1 MSEPR
6 SGLPEGVDAYKV
18 LQVDPEADPDVIQA
32 AYRRLA
38 QKHHP
43 DRSTGDDAA
52 RRMIA
57 INAAW
62 EVLRDPERRARYDVE
77 RAAGPAP
84 PRTPDAEPGAS
95 AARRPSATDTARSSA
110 GGASGWGPD
119 APGAAGSAGRSSG
132 SAPGP
137 APGPRPETVSPDWT
151 SGRSHQG
158 GGYDPAT
165 MRSPDGHGAAGPPR
179 GEASGSVLNFGRYA
193 GWSLGQV
200 ARADVE
206 YLEWLDR
213 APIGRAYRDELD
225 VLLRAL
231 GRRRT
236 ARPGEGEG
244 KRGLFRRR

>member
-1 MSEPR
+1 MSEQR
-6 SGLPEGVDAYKV
+6 SGLPPGVDAYKV

-43 DRSTGDDAA
+43 DRATGDDAA

-62 EVLRDPERRARYDVE
+62 EILRDPDRRARYDAE
-77 RAAGPAP
+77 RAAAADRSAHPGPGRPASKP
-84 PRTPDAEPGAS
+84 ASAPGAS
-95 AARRPSATDTARSSA
+95 AA
-110 GGASGWGPD
+110 GASGWGPD
-119 APGAAGSAGRSSG
+119 APGAPGSPAPARGP
-132 SAPGP
+132 APGP
-137 APGPRPETVSPDWT
+137 SGGPRPETVSPDWT

-158 GGYDPAT
+158 GGYDPRT

-200 ARADVE
+200 ARVDVE

-231 GRRRT
+231 GRRRA
-236 ARPGEGEG
+236 ARPGEGES